1 MSGWKGGGRKRR
13 QEENNGKKNK
23 EKVKDTS
30 QQRVQENKA
39 SLKEGH
45 LSVLSLA
52 VSKINTQG
60 KSNGK

>member
-1 MSGWKGGGRKRR
+1 MKGRGEKKKTGRERERK
-13 QEENNGKKNK
+13 K

-30 QQRVQENKA
+30 QQRAQENKA